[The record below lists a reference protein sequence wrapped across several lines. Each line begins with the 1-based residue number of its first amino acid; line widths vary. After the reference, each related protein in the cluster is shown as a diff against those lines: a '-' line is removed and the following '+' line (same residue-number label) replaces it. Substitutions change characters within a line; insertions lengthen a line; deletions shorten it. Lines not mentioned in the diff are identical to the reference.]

1 LVQGPDSSGSEV
13 AAVLAGASSAAHR
26 AGPDDPQ
33 PGIVVAAVAGTLLTA
48 LAVVVTVTGG
58 LSTHPWPAAIGRG
71 AIVAVPI
78 AVGLYAWQ
86 RRPRSRFGRLLVAVG
101 AGWSITT
108 LAGSTNSVLY
118 STGRVAAWIVEIAFV
133 YAILAFPSGRLS
145 GRADRAL
152 VVALSVL
159 LLVGYMPT
167 ALLAQRYPTP
177 TPWTECSSAC
187 PDNAFQV
194 VDTEPR
200 FVVHGLPAVREALT
214 ILVFLG
220 VAAVLA
226 RRVSTATR
234 LTRLALAPVL
244 TVATA
249 RLVVYAAAI
258 LVRRVSPN
266 SAAVDVLAWTLALL
280 IPVMAIGF
288 LVGLVRWRMF
298 AGAALERLAQGLHP
312 RPDAERL
319 RSVLAEALGDPSL
332 LLAYWRH
339 GGRGDWVDANGDR
352 VELPAPGAGRSI
364 TGIYDEDGL
373 RLAAIVHDDALN
385 DHPDLV
391 EAAATFAIM
400 AFENERL
407 GAQVESSLREVQES
421 RSRILATADEERRR
435 IERDLHDGAQQ
446 RLVGMR
452 IKLELA
458 EELMPSDPAR
468 GRELLHEI
476 GDETVE
482 ALEEVRSLA
491 HGVYPVLLARG
502 GLADALREAVLRSP
516 ISTSLEHTGVARYRE
531 AVESAVYFCC
541 LEALQNAAKHASG
554 ATKVTVALV
563 DDGILRFEVR
573 DDGAGFDPATASGA
587 GLTNM
592 RDRLAAVGGE
602 LTVLTAAGEGTRVI
616 GRVPV
621 TRFPRRS

>member
-1 LVQGPDSSGSEV
+1 LVQGPDSSGSQV
-13 AAVLAGASSAAHR
+13 AAAPAGAPIAGSR
-26 AGPDDPQ
+26 ARPDDPQ

-58 LSTHPWPAAIGRG
+58 LSAHPWPAAIGRG

-101 AGWSITT
+101 AGWSITA
-108 LAGSTNSVLY
+108 LAGSSNSVLY
-118 STGRVAAWIVEIAFV
+118 STGRVAAWVVEIAFV
-133 YAILAFPSGRLS
+133 YTILAFPSGRLS

-159 LLVGYMPT
+159 LLVGYVPT

-194 VDTEPR
+194 VDSEPR

-220 VAAVLA
+220 VAAILA

-234 LTRLALAPVL
+234 LTRLTLAPVL

-258 LVRRVSPN
+258 LVRRVNPD

-298 AGAALERLAQGLHP
+298 AGAALERLARGLHAH
-312 RPDAERL
+312 PDAERQ

-332 LLAYWRH
+332 VLVYWRRGSR
-339 GGRGDWVDANGDR
+339 GGWVDANGGR
-352 VELPAPGAGRSI
+352 IELPAPGPGRSI
-364 TGIYDEDGL
+364 TGIYDDDGR

-385 DHPDLV
+385 DHPGLV
-391 EAAATFAIM
+391 EAAAMFAIM

-421 RSRILATADEERRR
+421 RSRIVATADEERRR

-446 RLVGMR
+446 RLVGLR

-458 EELMPSDPAR
+458 EELMPWDPTR

-476 GDETVE
+476 GDDTVE

-491 HGVYPVLLARG
+491 QGVYPALLARR
-502 GLADALREAVLRSP
+502 GLTDALREAALRSP
-516 ISTSLEHTGVARYRE
+516 IPTSLEHTGVGRYRE

-554 ATKVTVALV
+554 ATSLTVALV
-563 DDGILRFEVR
+563 DDGVLRFEVR
-573 DDGAGFDPATASGA
+573 DDGAGFDPATSCGA

-592 RDRLAAVGGE
+592 RDRLAAVGGD
-602 LTVLTAAGEGTRVI
+602 LTVRSAAGEGTRVI

-621 TRFPRRS
+621 SPLRHRS